1 MSVDILG
8 TNCDQCRSMV
18 QCCFTSTETVRL
30 ITTGSPGRQ
39 PTSTQ
44 LLNSEG
50 ALFIFVHRRCQ
61 HPAKGLDTNKESSFE
76 PFMVWILFQNAS
88 SHSCFRLIDFETRTQ
103 IKRNKQTT
111 TTTNKIKKINKKSI
125 CYLDNSS
132 EQHDDQGTAAKKVRS
147 KHDDVSETVSSRL
160 RHNNIQ
166 YSLPPSPHA
175 EETVMTSARTHADRL
190 LVRLV

>member
-1 MSVDILG
+1 MSVDMLG

-88 SHSCFRLIDFETRTQ
+88 SHSCFILIDFETRTQ

-111 TTTNKIKKINKKSI
+111 TTTNKIKKSI
-125 CYLDNSS
+125 KNQSVTLT
-132 EQHDDQGTAAKKVRS
+132 TAA
-147 KHDDVSETVSSRL
+147 
-160 RHNNIQ
+160 NNTTTREQ
-166 YSLPPSPHA
+166 QQRRFVPNM
-175 EETVMTSARTHADRL
+175 MTSQRLSRHA
-190 LVRLV
+190 